1 MLSTYEL
8 EMLAKLGYKQTIEKA
23 ETKRFSQSMK
33 KRAAITTDQ
42 YRRFVVR
49 EERPCY
55 KKQCVVIKGD
65 SDGR

>member
-55 KKQCVVIKGD
+55 C
-65 SDGR
+65 

>member
-8 EMLAKLGYKQTIEKA
+8 GMLAKLGYKQTIEKA
-23 ETKRFSQSMK
+23 ETKRFAQSVAK
-33 KRAAITTDQ
+33 KAVITTDQ

-55 KKQCVVIKGD
+55 C
-65 SDGR
+65 

>member
-8 EMLAKLGYKQTIEKA
+8 KMLAKLGHKHTMEKA
-23 ETKRFSQSMK
+23 ETKRFAQSVK
-33 KRAAITTDQ
+33 KRTVITTDQ

-55 KKQCVVIKGD
+55 C
-65 SDGR
+65 